1 MFQTD
6 LYSTRLR
13 DGSLYLLP
21 LFTYRVKYM
30 SKRDEFEQY
39 RQRRPLADV
48 SAKANNIFHSVTS
61 NKTSRAP
68 FSVFNKSGHGS
79 NLVSSKVSKVGPI
92 GVRKVHD
99 YNHGR
104 TQGIKISSIKHLAPV
119 RKQKSKSALSVLNL
133 PLVHRKTTDRQP
145 ALAGDKRTCFNY
157 NSVVSESNRA
167 IEKFDSWYQIQRY
180 SFTGKEIDAKC
191 LKSIY
196 LIKGVNQ
203 VGKFLLAVELNGE
216 SSEKSD
222 NSDKRDNCENEGWE
236 APKDRNL
243 EVCILMNPNK
253 IKLEI
258 GDSIT
263 LGQSKI
269 LPIDGQNTR
278 VFSTWRMRLKE

>member
-1 MFQTD
+1 M
-6 LYSTRLR
+6 
-13 DGSLYLLP
+13 
-21 LFTYRVKYM
+21 
-30 SKRDEFEQY
+30 
-39 RQRRPLADV
+39 
-48 SAKANNIFHSVTS
+48 
-61 NKTSRAP
+61 
-68 FSVFNKSGHGS
+68 
-79 NLVSSKVSKVGPI
+79 
-92 GVRKVHD
+92 RKVHD

-133 PLVHRKTTDRQP
+133 PHIVHRKTTDRQP

-180 SFTGKEIDAKC
+180 SFTGKEIDAKS

-216 SSEKSD
+216 SSEKSDNSD